1 MISLDYIIGLLISL
15 VAFFLS
21 ISCHEFAHGYV
32 AYKMGDPTAKLN
44 GRLTLNPIKHF
55 DLFSIL
61 FFVVFRFGW
70 AKGVPVDSRYFKN
83 QKHGMVYSAL
93 AGPVTN
99 VLLAFIFTVILNL
112 LYKMSFTSEL
122 IFNIFKYIAMF
133 CQYMISVNAML
144 AIFNLI
150 PIPPLDGSKIFFAV
164 LPENLYFKVLSYDRY
179 MMIISL
185 VLVYT
190 GVLDK
195 VVYTGVSN
203 LVNLL
208 SNFVGVFL

>member
-1 MISLDYIIGLLISL
+1 M
-15 VAFFLS
+15 
-21 ISCHEFAHGYV
+21 
-32 AYKMGDPTAKLN
+32 LN
-44 GRLTLNPIKHF
+44 
-55 DLFSIL
+55 
-61 FFVVFRFGW
+61 
-70 AKGVPVDSRYFKN
+70 FKD
-83 QKHGMVYSAL
+83 
-93 AGPVTN
+93 
-99 VLLAFIFTVILNL
+99 
-112 LYKMSFTSEL
+112 

-144 AIFNLI
+144 AVFNLI

-164 LPENLYFKVLSYDRY
+164 LPEKMYFKVLSYDRY

-185 VLVYT
+185 ILVYA